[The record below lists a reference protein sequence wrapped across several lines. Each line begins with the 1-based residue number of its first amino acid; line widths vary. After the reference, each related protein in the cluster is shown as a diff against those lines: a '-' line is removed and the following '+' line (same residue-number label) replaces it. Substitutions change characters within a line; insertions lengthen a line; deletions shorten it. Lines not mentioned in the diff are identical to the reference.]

1 MINVKHKG
9 NFLKTTRYL
18 ANAEK
23 AVNVN
28 LLKKYGELGVAA
40 LSAATPVDTGV
51 TASSWFYKIK
61 QEPGKV
67 TLSFCNNHRVKGVM
81 IAIILQYG
89 HGTRNGGYVRGRD
102 YINPALKPV
111 FDKLANDAW
120 EEVTKL

>member
-1 MINVKHKG
+1 MIKVKQKG
-9 NFLKTTRYL
+9 NLLKVTQYL
-18 ANAEK
+18 QKVEK
-23 AVNVN
+23 AVNIN
-28 LLKKYGELGVAA
+28 LLKKYGEQGVAA
-40 LSAATPVDTGV
+40 LSAATPVDTGL

-67 TLSFCNNHRVKGVM
+67 TLSFCNDHRVKGVM

-89 HGTRNGGYVRGRD
+89 HGTRNGGYVQGRD

-111 FDKLANDAW
+111 FDKLAKEAW